1 MRTTAAMLA
10 LAILPFATPSFATP
24 SAGMQVRQIETCN
37 AIADRHD
44 VTGYARSSFV
54 QKCLEHQAV
63 KMDRSTARGANG

>member
-10 LAILPFATPSFATP
+10 LAIIPFSTPSFAAP
-24 SAGMQVRQIETCN
+24 SAEAQIKHVEACN
-37 AIADRHD
+37 EIADRHD

-54 QKCLEHQAV
+54 QKCLEHQSA